1 MSFDPIAS
9 SSAVDDESRND
20 DQDLRSKKRK
30 QAEIEKLDL
39 KSKELDV
46 KSKECDVKLKELE
59 TKKRIRDITYE
70 LLDKA
75 VDRLSTLCPDGVV
88 ERDVEATLK
97 MVYRQMIE
105 DI

>member
-39 KSKELDV
+39 KSKE
-46 KSKECDVKLKELE
+46 CDVKRKELE

-75 VDRLSTLCPDGVV
+75 VDRLSALCPDGVV